1 MPLLSELKR
10 RNVFRVAVMYLAVSW
25 LVLQATDVLGS
36 LLGLPS
42 WAGKLVVLLL
52 IIGFPSALVFSWLY
66 ELTPEGIRRDSA
78 VAPDGS
84 VRRDT
89 ARRLNLLTI
98 AAALLAV
105 LVIGIDRLLP
115 ERPAPGQSE
124 SRGVAVAVLPF
135 VSMSAEAEQ
144 EHFADG
150 ITEEILNLLAN
161 VRGLRVTSRTS
172 AFSFKGQSVDLPT
185 IARKL
190 GVSHVVE
197 GSVRKSGN
205 SVRVTAQLIDV
216 ESDAHIWS
224 ETYEREIDN
233 VFAIQSDVAGEIAR
247 VLSTALSADELS
259 LIGER
264 PTGSLGAW
272 QNFVSARSLYRGR
285 VTRADLESAMSFV
298 NAAIEEDPDFA
309 RAHALRAAL
318 LLALAM
324 SVETTGP
331 GQHGFQSAFESAN
344 LSLTMAPQL
353 GEPYFILAYG
363 TFMEGRLGDA
373 DRYFREAI
381 IRAPNNA
388 DGRNWYGTFLLTTG
402 YLRDAWSEKQRAA
415 ALDPLSPII
424 SWQVAFAALIAG
436 HDTVVRDFAVKSR
449 ENGWSSWEPRVLEAG
464 ALWQQRRY
472 DEVEAHY
479 NDVFPGKTEQ
489 IAQAFDAVRKRHI
502 DADTRRM
509 LDGLMAY
516 GPPVVARFQ
525 VEVHSGDLDAAFAT
539 AWSVV
544 ASRSEHKN
552 SQPGNMQMPAD
563 GMTAQGIRPDWWG
576 SSVSE
581 FRQDPRF
588 VELVTAA
595 GLMDFWK
602 EHGWPDLCQPA
613 GDTLRCR

>member
-1 MPLLSELKR
+1 MSLLSELKR

-25 LVLQATDVLGS
+25 LILQATDVLGA

-52 IIGFPSALVFSWLY
+52 VIGFPSALVFSWLY

-78 VAPDGS
+78 AAPDELA
-84 VRRDT
+84 RRDT

-105 LVIGIDRLLP
+105 VVIGIDRLLP
-115 ERPAPGQSE
+115 ERPAAGRPE

-150 ITEEILNLLAN
+150 ITEEILSLLAN

-190 GVSHVVE
+190 GVSHIVE

-233 VFAIQSDVAGEIAR
+233 VFAIQSDVAGQIAR

-264 PTGSLGAW
+264 PTDSLGAW

-285 VTRADLESAMSFV
+285 VTSADIESAMSFV

-318 LLALAM
+318 LLTIANNTEPA
-324 SVETTGP
+324 GP
-331 GQHGFQSAFESAN
+331 NPDRFQTAYDAAN
-344 LSLTMAPQL
+344 LSLSMAPQL

-363 TFMEGRLGDA
+363 AFIEGRLQDA
-373 DRYFREAI
+373 DRYFQEAI

-388 DGRNWYGTFLLTTG
+388 DGRNWYGTFLLATG
-402 YLRDAWSEKQRAA
+402 YLGDAWAEKQRAA
-415 ALDPLSPII
+415 ALDPLSPVI
-424 SWQVAFAALIAG
+424 SWQVSFAAMVVG
-436 HDTVVRDFAVKSR
+436 HWSVVGDFAVKSR
-449 ENGWSSWEPRVLEAG
+449 ENGWSSWQPKVLEAIS
-464 ALWQQRRY
+464 LWHQRHY
-472 DEVEAHY
+472 DELETHY
-479 NDVFPGKTEQ
+479 YEIFPDRTEQ
-489 IAQAFDAVRKRHI
+489 IAKAFDAVRNRHI
-502 DADTRRM
+502 DEDARRM
-509 LDGLMAY
+509 LDGLRAY
-516 GPPVVARFQ
+516 GPPVVARFEI
-525 VEVHSGDLDAAFAT
+525 EVHAGDIDAAFAT

-544 ASRSEHKN
+544 TWRSA
-552 SQPGNMQMPAD
+552 GNGPEAGRAQVPAD
-563 GMTAQGIRPDWWG
+563 GMSAVAIQPDWWLP
-576 SSVSE
+576 SMEE

-588 VELVTAA
+588 AELVTAS

-613 GDTLRCR
+613 GDTLQCR

>member
-1 MPLLSELKR
+1 MSLLSELKR

-25 LVLQATDVLGS
+25 LVLQATDVVGS

-52 IIGFPSALVFSWLY
+52 IIGFPAALVFSWLY

-78 VAPDGS
+78 VAQDESG
-84 VRRDT
+84 RRDT
-89 ARRLNLLTI
+89 GRRLNLLTT

-105 LVIGIDRLLP
+105 AVIGIDRLLP
-115 ERPAPGQSE
+115 ERPAAGQPQG
-124 SRGVAVAVLPF
+124 RGVAVAVLPF

-205 SVRVTAQLIDV
+205 SVRVAAQLIDV

-233 VFAIQSDVAGEIAR
+233 VFIIQSDIAGQIAR

-264 PTGSLGAW
+264 PTSSLGAW
-272 QNFVSARSLYRGR
+272 QNFVSARSLYRSR
-285 VTRADLESAMSFV
+285 VSRADLEGAMAFV
-298 NAAIEEDPDFA
+298 NSAIEEDPDFA

-318 LLALAM
+318 LLALAT
-324 SVETTGP
+324 SVATIGP
-331 GQHGFQSAFESAN
+331 DQYRLQSAFEAAN
-344 LSLTMAPQL
+344 LSLTMAPKL

-363 TFMEGRLGDA
+363 AYVEGRLQDA
-373 DRYFREAI
+373 ARYFQEAI

-388 DGRNWYGTFLLTTG
+388 DGRNWYGTFLLATG
-402 YLRDAWSEKQRAA
+402 YLSDAWAEKQRAA

-424 SWQVAFAALIAG
+424 SWQVSFAAMVVG
-436 HDTVVRDFAVKSR
+436 HWSVVSDFAVKSR
-449 ENGWSSWEPRVLEAG
+449 ENGWSSWQPSVLEAMS
-464 ALWQQRRY
+464 LWHQRDY
-472 DEVEAHY
+472 DELETHY
-479 NDVFPGKTEQ
+479 YEIFPDRTEQ
-489 IAQAFDAVRKRHI
+489 IGKAFDAVRKRHI
-502 DADTRRM
+502 DEDTRRM
-509 LDGLMAY
+509 LDGLPAY
-516 GPPVVARFQ
+516 GPPVVARFEI
-525 VEVHSGDLDAAFAT
+525 EVHAGDMDAAFAT

-544 ASRSEHKN
+544 TLRSV
-552 SQPGNMQMPAD
+552 GNGPEAGRAQVPAD
-563 GMTAQGIRPDWWG
+563 GMTVVAIQPDWWLP
-576 SSVSE
+576 SMAE
-581 FRQDPRF
+581 FRQDPRYI
-588 VELVTAA
+588 ELVTAS

-602 EHGWPDLCQPA
+602 EHGWPDLCQPV
-613 GDTLRCR
+613 GDTIQCR

>member
-1 MPLLSELKR
+1 
-10 RNVFRVAVMYLAVSW
+10 
-25 LVLQATDVLGS
+25 
-36 LLGLPS
+36 
-42 WAGKLVVLLL
+42 
-52 IIGFPSALVFSWLY
+52 
-66 ELTPEGIRRDSA
+66 
-78 VAPDGS
+78 
-84 VRRDT
+84 
-89 ARRLNLLTI
+89 
-98 AAALLAV
+98 
-105 LVIGIDRLLP
+105 
-115 ERPAPGQSE
+115 
-124 SRGVAVAVLPF
+124 
-135 VSMSAEAEQ
+135 
-144 EHFADG
+144 
-150 ITEEILNLLAN
+150 
-161 VRGLRVTSRTS
+161 
-172 AFSFKGQSVDLPT
+172 
-185 IARKL
+185 
-190 GVSHVVE
+190 VVE

-233 VFAIQSDVAGEIAR
+233 VFAIQSDVAGQIAR
-247 VLSTALSADELS
+247 VLSTALSTDELS

-264 PTGSLGAW
+264 PTDSLGAW

-298 NAAIEEDPDFA
+298 NASIEEDPDFA

-318 LLALAM
+318 LLAIAINT
-324 SVETTGP
+324 EPADPNP
-331 GQHGFQSAFESAN
+331 GRFQTAYDAAN
-344 LSLTMAPQL
+344 LSLSMAPQL

-363 TFMEGRLGDA
+363 AFMEGRLGDA
-373 DRYFREAI
+373 DHYFREAI
-381 IRAPNNA
+381 VRAPNNA

-402 YLRDAWSEKQRAA
+402 YLRDAWAEKQRAA

-436 HDTVVRDFAVKSR
+436 HDTVVRDFAAKSR

-464 ALWQQRRY
+464 TYWQQRRY

-479 NDVFPGKTEQ
+479 YDVFPGQTEQ
-489 IAQAFDAVRKRHI
+489 IAKAFNAVRKRHI
-502 DADTRRM
+502 DSDTRRM

-525 VEVHSGDLDAAFAT
+525 IEVHAGDMDAAFAT

-544 ASRSEHKN
+544 SLRSVGN
-552 SQPGNMQMPAD
+552 SPGVGRVQMPAD
-563 GMTAQGIRPDWWG
+563 GMTAVGIRPDWWG

-588 VELVTAA
+588 IELVTAA

-602 EHGWPDLCQPA
+602 EHGWPDLCQPV
-613 GDTLRCR
+613 GDAVQCR